1 LATPGSQGLRGS
13 LTAKNSDTPRI
24 SASQDRRI
32 IGSQGKLNSEKFWLN
47 WDWRKY
53 RLQSEIS
60 RAGYYWDNQMVGSK
74 LKNRSNRNQVY
85 LVSSEPNSPT
95 IASPGYIITLEN
107 QDLALK
113 PLLMMIMED
122 CEKDINNSLK
132 ELQ

>member
-1 LATPGSQGLRGS
+1 
-13 LTAKNSDTPRI
+13 
-24 SASQDRRI
+24 
-32 IGSQGKLNSEKFWLN
+32 
-47 WDWRKY
+47 
-53 RLQSEIS
+53 
-60 RAGYYWDNQMVGSK
+60 MVGSK